1 MRRLTLGVAAM
12 VVLATAGLAVA
23 KGLADT
29 KGIKT
34 VAGTFTATT
43 VEQRGKERTCRT
55 TDGKTIVTKNARY
68 RGTAAGDADL
78 AGAITIDARS
88 VVNTTDN
95 VGVVEGR
102 LRVDV
107 ASGGDT
113 VARFSAVYD
122 RGKLVGLATG
132 HVQEPHARLFA
143 NVSASFAA
151 GSGFTGGKIGAADGG
166 SAVEVAPGRC
176 APGTSSSSDTNQGTR
191 GKGRGKND

>member
-107 ASGGDT
+107 ASGRDT

-122 RGKLVGLATG
+122 RGKLVGLARG
-132 HVQEPHARLFA
+132 HVQKPHARLFA

-166 SAVEVAPGRC
+166 SAVEIAPGRC
-176 APGTSSSSDTNQGTR
+176 APGTSSSSDTTQGTR

>member
-122 RGKLVGLATG
+122 RGKLVGLARG

-166 SAVEVAPGRC
+166 SAVEIAPGRC
-176 APGTSSSSDTNQGTR
+176 APGTSSSSDTTQGTR